1 MHISPAYNV
10 SLLHVIA
17 EAKELTYEELKQK
30 YLPPEQPGIIQG
42 ATVMFDSE
50 LKTLEE
56 MGLIIREGNV
66 IRYNGR

>member
-1 MHISPAYNV
+1 MHISPIYNL
-10 SLLHVIA
+10 SLLQAIS
-17 EAKELTYEELKQK
+17 EAQELTYEELKQK
-30 YLPPEQPGIIQG
+30 YLPPEQPGVVQG
-42 ATVMFDSE
+42 ESVMFDSN